1 MMIRNA
7 THSDLDAIFDI
18 YDYARAFMKE
28 NGNPLQWG
36 KTYPEKEIITEDI
49 EKGRL
54 FVLEDTSLLG
64 AFVFMEGPDPTY
76 NKIFDGA
83 WSSDEPYFA
92 VHRVASDGRSKGFL
106 KTVVSFCRQTASH
119 LRIDTHRDNT
129 VMQRALEKCGF
140 CKCGII
146 YLLNGEERI
155 AYEFIEQS
163 R

>member
-1 MMIRNA
+1 MIRKA
-7 THSDLDAIFDI
+7 TMADMHEIERI
-18 YDYARAFMKE
+18 YETARGFMAQC
-28 NGNPLQWG
+28 GNPTQWG

-106 KTVVSFCRQTASH
+106 KTVISFCRQTASH
-119 LRIDTHRDNT
+119 LRIDTHRDNI
-129 VMQRALEKCGF
+129 VMQGALEKCGF

>member
-1 MMIRNA
+1 MIRKA
-7 THSDLDAIFDI
+7 TMADMPEIERI
-18 YDYARAFMKE
+18 YETARGFMAQS
-28 NGNPLQWG
+28 GNPTQWG

-119 LRIDTHRDNT
+119 LRIDTHRDNI
-129 VMQRALEKCGF
+129 VMQGALEKCGF

>member
-1 MMIRNA
+1 MIRKA
-7 THSDLDAIFDI
+7 TMADMPEIERI
-18 YDYARAFMKE
+18 YETARGFMAQS
-28 NGNPLQWG
+28 GNPTQWG

-83 WSSDEPYFA
+83 WSSDKPYFA
-92 VHRVASDGRSKGFL
+92 VHRVASDGRSKCFL
-106 KTVVSFCRQTASH
+106 KTVISFCRQTSSH
-119 LRIDTHRDNT
+119 LRIDTHRDNI
-129 VMQRALEKCGF
+129 VMQGALEKCGF